1 LLTGETDERLRNSE
15 DRPRGGEGLEELADK
30 HVQTRPTVGLLDG

>member
-1 LLTGETDERLRNSE
+1 MSALPKLRGS
-15 DRPRGGEGLEELADK
+15 PLVGGEGLEELADK